1 MVCNELC
8 TRSRAPFP
16 PDLRLF
22 ARSNQVAAPLA
33 AGARRR
39 LQRTGNECPTTRL
52 DCPRAAREAGTLFD
66 SGSDECAVWRVVSR
80 GA

>member
-52 DCPRAAREAGTLFD
+52 DSTRLPASCT
-66 SGSDECAVWRVVSR
+66 
-80 GA
+80 